1 MFNRD
6 KPRADLSSNRPK
18 IFYPEAQY
26 IPHLPRMSSIGKYK
40 KGFPEG
46 IVVHYTAG
54 DINQSGQSAVEHAL
68 FSGYLYFFID
78 KGGYVYQQFDLSEWG
93 YHAGMSQCPVTKRT
107 SVSKLYV
114 GIEIASGGILSDNK
128 TWFGKRVSPINIRE
142 ADPSYLVSGRFEKF
156 TEVQERSL
164 VDLCVW
170 LCSKGVNPDLIFGHN
185 EVAPKRKIDPGAS
198 LSMPMS
204 LFREHIKQEFLNWK
218 SLQPS

>member
-6 KPRADLSSNRPK
+6 KPRDNLSKFKPDN
-18 IFYPEAQY
+18 FYPEAQY
-26 IPHLPRMSSIGKYK
+26 IPHLPKLNSVGKYK

-46 IVVHYTAG
+46 IVIHYTGG
-54 DINQSGQSAVEHAL
+54 DINQSGQSAVEQAL
-68 FSGYLYFFID
+68 FHGYLYFFID

-93 YHAGMSQCPVTKRT
+93 YHAGVSQCPVTKRT

-114 GIEIASGGILSDNK
+114 GIEVACGGLITNNK

-142 ADPSYLVSGRFEKF
+142 ADPSYLVSGQFEKF
-156 TEVQERSL
+156 TEIQERSL
-164 VDLCVW
+164 TELCVW

-185 EVAPKRKIDPGAS
+185 EVAPMRKIDPGAS
-198 LSMPMS
+198 LSMCMMN
-204 LFREHIKQEFLNWK
+204 FREHVKKEFQNWK